1 MTLHLV
7 KLCAGAESVDDLAAR
22 ISYRSEANKAAGLGA
37 VHDHVTR
44 MHPRREEELLGG
56 GSIYWVIK
64 GVILARQKIV
74 GFERRTGND
83 DIERTAILLDP
94 AYVLTEPQPRRAF
107 QGWRYLPGED
117 APRDLKGQSLK
128 GRGRKGPPPELGAK
142 LAELGLL

>member
-7 KLCAGAESVDDLAAR
+7 KLCAGAESVDDLIGR
-22 ISYRSEANKAAGLGA
+22 IEYRCGVNKAAGLGR

-44 MHPRREEELLGG
+44 MHPRREEELLNG

-64 GVILARQKIV
+64 GVIQARQKIV
-74 GFERRTGND
+74 GFERRTGMD
-83 DIERTAILLDP
+83 EIERTAILLDP
-94 AYVLTEPQPRRAF
+94 AFVLTEPQPRRAF

-117 APRDLKGQSLK
+117 APGDLKGRSGK
-128 GRGRKGPPPELGAK
+128 RGRKDPPPELGAK

>member
-7 KLCAGAESVDDLAAR
+7 KLCAGADSVDDLAAR
-22 ISYRSEANKAAGLGA
+22 IDYRCEVNKKAGLGA

-44 MHPRREEELLGG
+44 MHSRREEELL
-56 GSIYWVIK
+56 
-64 GVILARQKIV
+64 ARQNMI
-74 GFERRTGND
+74 GFERRTGKD
-83 DIERTAILLDP
+83 EIERTAILLDP

-107 QGWRYLPGED
+107 QGWRYLPAED
-117 APRDLKGQSLK
+117 APQDLKGQNLK